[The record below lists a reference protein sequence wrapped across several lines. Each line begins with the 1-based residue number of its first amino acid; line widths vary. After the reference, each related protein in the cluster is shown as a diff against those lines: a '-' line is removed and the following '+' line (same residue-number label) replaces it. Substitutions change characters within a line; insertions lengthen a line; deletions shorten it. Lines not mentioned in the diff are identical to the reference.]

1 MISQNQKILNWINV
15 ITDGMILFASYL
27 IATFIRFYI
36 MYGAKP
42 ALQIAWNQ
50 EYFTAA
56 FVFTAIELLVFS
68 FAHLYSLTRRNRLYT
83 EIIRIISVG
92 ALAILG
98 LMAFLYLT
106 RVVDFSRIAMGIYLV
121 LTTVLLSVKRII
133 LRLILRYFRKE
144 GYNQKHVLIVGDGK
158 HAYQYI
164 EGINQN
170 PHLGFTID
178 GYASRVDKEGLGK
191 RLGTYEDLDRILS
204 ERDIDEVVIAL
215 EMHEVSYMSTIIAA
229 CDKAG
234 TRVSIIPYFND
245 YIPVH
250 PTIYNIGESRMI
262 DMRAIP
268 LDNVLNAF
276 LKRLLDIIGSLILI
290 ILTSPIM
297 LIVAIGV
304 KISTRSTVFF
314 KQKRIGKDKK
324 VFTMLKFR
332 SMRENSSEQTGWS
345 RDEDN
350 RKTKFGSFIRK
361 FSLDELPQFFNVLIG
376 DMSIIGPRP
385 EVPFYVDKFKEEI
398 PLYLVRQQVRPG
410 ITGWAQVNGLRGDTS
425 IEERIKYDIWYIENW
440 TMGLDLLIILKTIF
454 GGMMNSEKIVK

>member
-27 IATFIRFYI
+27 LATFIRFYL

-42 ALQIAWNQ
+42 ALQRAWNQ
-50 EYFTAA
+50 SYFIAA
-56 FVFTAIELLVFS
+56 LTFAVIELLVFS

-92 ALAILG
+92 ALSILG

-106 RVVDFSRIAMGIYLV
+106 RVVDFSRIAMGIYLAI
-121 LTTVLLSVKRII
+121 TTVLLSVKRIV
-133 LRLILRYFRKE
+133 LRLILRYLRKE

-191 RLGTYEDLDRILS
+191 RLGTYEDLDKILT
-204 ERDIDEVVIAL
+204 ERKIDEVVIAL
-215 EMHEVSYMSTIIAA
+215 EIHEVVYMRTIIAA

-250 PTIYNIGESRMI
+250 PSIYNIGESRMI
-262 DMRAIP
+262 DVRAIP

-276 LKRLLDIIGSLILI
+276 LKRLLDIIGSLLLI
-290 ILTSPIM
+290 ILTCPIM

-314 KQKRIGKDKK
+314 KQKRIGKDKR

-345 RDEDN
+345 KDEDD

-361 FSLDELPQFFNVLIG
+361 FSLDELPQFFNVLVG
-376 DMSIIGPRP
+376 DMSLIGPRP
-385 EVPFYVDKFKEEI
+385 EVPFYVEKFKEEI

-440 TMGLDLLIILKTIF
+440 TMGLDLMIMFKTIF